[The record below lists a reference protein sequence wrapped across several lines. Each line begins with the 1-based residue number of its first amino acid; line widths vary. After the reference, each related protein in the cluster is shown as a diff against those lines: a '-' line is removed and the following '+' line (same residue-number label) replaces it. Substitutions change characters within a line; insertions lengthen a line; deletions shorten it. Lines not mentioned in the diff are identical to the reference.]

1 MTVRNGNA
9 GNRNKRK
16 NRGARNEN
24 YTDLQ
29 LYAHVHT
36 RRNDK

>member
-1 MTVRNGNA
+1 MTVRTGNV

-24 YTDLQ
+24 YKDLQ
-29 LYAHVHT
+29 LYTHVYTT
-36 RRNDK
+36 RSDI